1 MNIYE
6 HMILTGTYIFM
17 LLGVFMILFVLNQ
30 RRSSNR
36 LRRSSTFSHLKD
48 INTNSQVEN
57 NIYRIRTYRNN
68 YKKANNTVSR
78 ILDIVNKLCRKQVEY
93 SVPCRHSSIML

>member
-68 YKKANNTVSR
+68 NKKG
-78 ILDIVNKLCRKQVEY
+78 KQY
-93 SVPCRHSSIML
+93 S

>member
-1 MNIYE
+1 MNIYK

-68 YKKANNTVSR
+68 NKKS
-78 ILDIVNKLCRKQVEY
+78 KQY
-93 SVPCRHSSIML
+93 SQSNLRHRT

>member
-68 YKKANNTVSR
+68 NKKG
-78 ILDIVNKLCRKQVEY
+78 KQY
-93 SVPCRHSSIML
+93 SQSNLRHRT